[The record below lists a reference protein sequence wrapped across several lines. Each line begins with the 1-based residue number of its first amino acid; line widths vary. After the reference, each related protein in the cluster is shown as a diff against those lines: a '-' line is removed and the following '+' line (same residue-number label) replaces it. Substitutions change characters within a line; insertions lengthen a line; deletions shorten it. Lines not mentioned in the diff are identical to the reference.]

1 MEKYKALG
9 INVSTSGRD
18 YLNPFHANVP
28 FLYPL
33 KTSENPE
40 FSDAFRGYIYG
51 TFAWSGF

>member
-18 YLNPFHANVP
+18 YLNPFHVNVP

-40 FSDAFRGYIYG
+40 FSDAFRGYKYG